1 MEKIKVSCVS
11 YLNSRPFI
19 FGLQNTAISNEIE
32 LSLDVPSE
40 CANKLVDGV
49 VDIGL
54 VPVAIL
60 DELNEFHV
68 ISDYCIG
75 AEREVG
81 SVLLLSDVPLNEIKS
96 VLLDYNSRT
105 SSLLVQ
111 VLAEK
116 FWKINPQWVDTDENY
131 EQSIEGDTA
140 GIVIGDRAFT
150 LSKKFKYVY
159 DLAAEWHGH
168 TNLPFVFA
176 CWTSNKDLNRGFVKR
191 FNEALRYGLM
201 NCEQVI
207 EDYKQ
212 EKGEDIDVRDYLE
225 NKISYSLDNR
235 KKFSLELFMNY
246 MHEVQEEEVMKIV

>member
-19 FGLQNTAISNEIE
+19 FGLQNSPVKDEIE

-40 CANKLVDGV
+40 CANKLIDGI

-54 VPVAIL
+54 VPVAML

-75 AEREVG
+75 AEKEVS
-81 SVLLLSDVPLNEIKS
+81 SVLLLSDVPLNEIKT

-105 SSLLVQ
+105 AAMLMQ

-116 FWKINPQWVDTDENY
+116 FWKINPNWVDTDVDY
-131 EQSIEGDTA
+131 EKAIAGDTA
-140 GIVIGDRAFT
+140 GLVIGDRAFA
-150 LSKKFKYVY
+150 LKKKYKY
-159 DLAAEWHGH
+159 TFDLAGEWNRF

-176 CWTSNKDLNRGFVKR
+176 CWTSNKDLDRGFVKR

-201 NCEQVI
+201 NSERIVN
-207 EDYKQ
+207 EYGQ
-212 EKGEDIDVRDYLE
+212 ETGTDIDVRDYLE
-225 NKISYSLDNR
+225 NKISYSLDKR

-246 MHEVQEEEVMKIV
+246 MHELQEQEMMKIV